1 MEKKYKIQSEVG
13 AILTSGHKVI
23 MDSNVIYDS
32 TVSFFEQTGSRE
44 AFKSNLFRGLM
55 LEMSSV
61 TSIRKGAGILDR
73 MRRTNN
79 GIIPATYRNS
89 VEREGESIQRSME
102 EAASKAIEQ
111 KGLAVSEDG
120 TVTWRESGAV
130 LAQGDFEPS
139 GQIHIDDATVHA
151 AAKKARLEE
160 GTYNPSD
167 FELHGVN
174 ISCDEVGV
182 RRQTESRPKKEGAVQ
197 AKRVENTVIHVEM
210 SNESENPKLLSSS
223 SYILN
228 SLSVSGAFK
237 TLLGFLCINGLLD
250 KTLVFFVDG
259 ARNLNTTIAS
269 MFGYKNIKII
279 LDWYHLRKKMEE
291 TLSRICNNTIYRNE
305 MLQKVMPILWKG
317 DIDAATAV
325 LKEIDMKMVKN
336 ESALNYL
343 IGYLERV
350 RKTIPNYMLRAEL
363 GLRNS
368 SNRGEKANDLIV
380 SNRQKHNGMSWSDDG
395 SATLASVT
403 AALYNDE
410 LGNWIEHGSL
420 SLRMVERTTPKRPKR
435 NRKRT
440 EVAYSNPPAKKS
452 KVKAAA

>member
-1 MEKKYKIQSEVG
+1 MG
-13 AILTSGHKVI
+13 AIPTSGHKVV

-32 TVSFFEQTGSRE
+32 TASFFEQTGSRE

-55 LEMSSV
+55 LEMASV
-61 TSIRKGAGILDR
+61 TSTRKGAGMLNR
-73 MRRTNN
+73 MRRTGN

-89 VEREGESIQRSME
+89 VEREGESIRRSME
-102 EAASKAIEQ
+102 ETAAKAIGE
-111 KGLAVSEDG
+111 KGLAVDEGG
-120 TVTWRESGAV
+120 TVTWKEGGAV
-130 LAQGDFEPS
+130 PEKGDFEAS
-139 GQIHIDDATVHA
+139 GQAHIDEATVHEA
-151 AAKKARLEE
+151 ANKARLEE
-160 GTYNPSD
+160 GTYDPSD

-182 RRQTESRPKKEGAVQ
+182 RRQTESRPKEEGVVQ

-210 SNESENPKLLSSS
+210 SNESEDPKLLSSS

-228 SLSVSGAFK
+228 SLSVFGAFK
-237 TLLGFLCINGLLD
+237 TLLGFLCMNGLLD
-250 KTLVFFVDG
+250 RTLVFFVDG
-259 ARNLNTTIAS
+259 AKNLNTTIAG
-269 MFGYKNIKII
+269 MFGFKNIKII

-291 TLSRICNNTIYRNE
+291 TLSRICNNTAYRNE
-305 MLQKVMPILWKG
+305 MLQKTMPLLWRG
-317 DIDAATAV
+317 DVDSATAV
-325 LKEIDMKMVKN
+325 LKLIDMPMVKN
-336 ESALNYL
+336 ETALNYL

-350 RKTIPNYMLRAEL
+350 RRTIPNYMLRAEL

-395 SATLASVT
+395 SAALASVS
-403 AALYNDE
+403 AAIYNNE
-410 LGNWIEHGSL
+410 LDNWIKNGSL

-440 EVAYSNPPAKKS
+440 AVAYSNPPAKKS
-452 KVKAAA
+452 KGKAAA